1 MGYPRHEDGQYIKV
15 RKVFTKDS
23 LARENHDPKALKVSQ
38 KMLDW
43 ECIETDVI
51 INDFPCSS
59 IERRVHIM
67 SQDTWAVHLSSTGR
81 HFRTVGIATHHAANE
96 GEESAPST
104 RAVLPSMLAD
114 RSLLDTRSIEGPP
127 SLIPRKWKFFNVH
140 MGTPYQRYDL
150 PTPSCLR
157 TFFVRAHCSTFA
169 RACACSHARACVLA
183 CASVQYIA
191 HYLPPPF
198 LQICCTCMLSPSLKF
213 FSLTNVVFAGQSI
226 RFARTKWD
234 STWWISTRKW
244 PWSGLQ

>member
-1 MGYPRHEDGQYIKV
+1 MRPGRHVADHLMSTVGSVATRYFQGAWERINLMIGCGVQWKNQDGLTETGVVMGYPRHEDGQYIKV

-104 RAVLPSMLAD
+104 RAVLPSMLAG
-114 RSLLDTRSIEGPP
+114 RSCLDTRSIEGPP
-127 SLIPRKWKFFNVH
+127 SLIPRKWKFFNVN
-140 MGTPYQRYDL
+140 MGTPYQRYDVL
-150 PTPSCLR
+150 NYMLR
-157 TFFVRAHCSTFA
+157 E
-169 RACACSHARACVLA
+169 LA
-183 CASVQYIA
+183 MI
-191 HYLPPPF
+191 
-198 LQICCTCMLSPSLKF
+198 
-213 FSLTNVVFAGQSI
+213 
-226 RFARTKWD
+226 
-234 STWWISTRKW
+234 
-244 PWSGLQ
+244 